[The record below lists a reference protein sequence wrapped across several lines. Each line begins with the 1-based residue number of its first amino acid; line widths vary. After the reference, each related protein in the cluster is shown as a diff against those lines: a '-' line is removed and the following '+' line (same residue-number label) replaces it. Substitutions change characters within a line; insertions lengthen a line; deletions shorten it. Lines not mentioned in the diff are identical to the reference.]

1 MKLPKFRVWD
11 AWGSCYEENLI
22 KKMIY
27 FNLRDMDDDYIVSA
41 GCYIHDECKIMQS
54 SEVLDKNSKEI
65 YEGDVVR
72 YDNIEIDGKK
82 FSGTSHVW
90 FKFGSFVICMGLHTV
105 SLCDIDEFHFKTI
118 TRLEVIGNIHEQE
131 RTRSQKEES
140 LQVISHTGAVTSA
153 PKED

>member
-1 MKLPKFRVWD
+1 MSLKLPKFRVWD
-11 AWGSCYEENLI
+11 AWETACGEELI

-27 FNLRDMDDDYIVSA
+27 FNLQDMDNDFIVSA
-41 GCYIHDECKIMQS
+41 GCYIHDECMIMRS

-90 FKFGSFVICMGLHTV
+90 FKFGSFVIRMGLHTV
-105 SLCDIDEFHFKTI
+105 SLCDIDEVHFENIEK
-118 TRLEVIGNIHEQE
+118 LEVIGNIHEQ
-131 RTRSQKEES
+131 K
-140 LQVISHTGAVTSA
+140 
-153 PKED
+153 